1 MHKLDFAEEAR
12 LTIVMQ
18 EYIINLLLLLY
29 KLGIH
34 SRLPHSTEGKKQ
46 LFSAALLLI
55 IALKWES
62 RGIFYNT
69 LQLPS
74 LLQTSLP
81 RSTAFPRERWM
92 NYEGKRW
99 KESEPVS

>member
-18 EYIINLLLLLY
+18 EYIINLLLSLY
-29 KLGIH
+29 KLAIH

-46 LFSAALLLI
+46 LFV

-62 RGIFYNT
+62 RRIFYNT

-81 RSTAFPRERWM
+81 RSTASPRERWM
-92 NYEGKRW
+92 NYEGKRR
-99 KESEPVS
+99 KESEPIS

>member
-18 EYIINLLLLLY
+18 EYIINLLFSLY

-46 LFSAALLLI
+46 LFSAALVLL
-55 IALKWES
+55 LS
-62 RGIFYNT
+62 
-69 LQLPS
+69 
-74 LLQTSLP
+74 
-81 RSTAFPRERWM
+81 
-92 NYEGKRW
+92 
-99 KESEPVS
+99 